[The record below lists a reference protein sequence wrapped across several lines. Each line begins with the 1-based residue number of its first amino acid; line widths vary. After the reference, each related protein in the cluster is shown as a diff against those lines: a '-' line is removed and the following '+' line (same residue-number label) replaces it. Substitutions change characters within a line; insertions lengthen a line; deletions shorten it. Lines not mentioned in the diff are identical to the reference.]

1 MLCFVFQGGIN
12 SELTIT
18 AYVTTALLEAGES
31 TKVS

>member
-1 MLCFVFQGGIN
+1 MN

-31 TKVS
+31 TNVSEYENA